1 MKTATATLLATALVA
16 ASSLA
21 TAAALPE
28 HHPQLLLS
36 PANTIVGTWEFR
48 ARLFVCATGQTLQS
62 IRASSVFN
70 AGGTML
76 DTNTAP
82 PSTRGP
88 GFGIWTYD
96 PQTRSYAVQMRL
108 YRYNADGSFAGV
120 AQVRR
125 TLRLSASGDSATG
138 TIAGQILGPN
148 EELLA
153 STCGEETGVR
163 AL

>member
-1 MKTATATLLATALVA
+1 MKTATATLLAVALAA

-21 TAAALPE
+21 TAALPE

-88 GFGIWTYD
+88 GFGIWTYN
-96 PQTRSYAVQMRL
+96 PLTRSYVVQMRL
-108 YRYNADGSFAGV
+108 Y
-120 AQVRR
+120 
-125 TLRLSASGDSATG
+125 SASGDSATG